1 MLNETSILWSYSMT
15 QVRLTNEHMEEAI
28 KLALQ
33 EETGSVLVTENKEEN
48 EKSKLHSEVQ

>member
-48 EKSKLHSEVQ
+48 EKSKLHSKVQ

>member
-1 MLNETSILWSYSMT
+1 MLNETSILWFYLMM

-33 EETGSVLVTENKEEN
+33 EEIGSVLVTEK
-48 EKSKLHSEVQ
+48 